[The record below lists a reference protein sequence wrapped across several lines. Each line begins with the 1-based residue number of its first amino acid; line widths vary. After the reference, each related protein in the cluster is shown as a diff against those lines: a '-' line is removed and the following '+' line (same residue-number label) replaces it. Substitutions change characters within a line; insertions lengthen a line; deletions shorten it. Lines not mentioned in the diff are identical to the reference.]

1 MRGGLFRQCG
11 ECLDV
16 MSEDPGRGCLVGWEP
31 VTHSVAAVAVTVT
44 VSGVETEV
52 EAGCGDLLIVR

>member
-1 MRGGLFRQCG
+1 
-11 ECLDV
+11 

-31 VTHSVAAVAVTVT
+31 VTHSVAAVAVTV
-44 VSGVETEV
+44 SGVETEV